1 VLARVRGIDK
11 EVSSTCTHVQISANR
26 AASAAAM
33 PTKGRTFYREAQ
45 KSPRLRQAAAG
56 LLLWAREA
64 GKSLVTRMRSPGW
77 LLPSLPLL
85 TLVVGCGHPASDKE
99 CQEIVE
105 RIATL
110 ELEKA
115 GAPLDAKSVGA
126 QIDETK
132 KALAANTLKD
142 CVGKRITER
151 AMQCVRS
158 AKTSAQIVDDCFK

>member
-1 VLARVRGIDK
+1 MRSFG
-11 EVSSTCTHVQISANR
+11 S
-26 AASAAAM
+26 
-33 PTKGRTFYREAQ
+33 
-45 KSPRLRQAAAG
+45 
-56 LLLWAREA
+56 LLLA
-64 GKSLVTRMRSPGW
+64 
-77 LLPSLPLL
+77 LPLL
-85 TLVVGCGHPASDKE
+85 MVASGCGHPASDRE

-115 GAPLDAKSVGA
+115 GAPTDAKAVGA

-151 AMQCVRS
+151 AMQCVRT
-158 AKTSAQIVDDCFK
+158 AKTSSQIVDDCFR

>member
-1 VLARVRGIDK
+1 MH
-11 EVSSTCTHVQISANR
+11 S
-26 AASAAAM
+26 
-33 PTKGRTFYREAQ
+33 F
-45 KSPRLRQAAAG
+45 
-56 LLLWAREA
+56 
-64 GKSLVTRMRSPGW
+64 GW
-77 LLPSLPLL
+77 LLCLLLPLTCAL
-85 TLVVGCGHPASDKE
+85 GCGHPASDKE

-115 GAPLDAKSVGA
+115 GTGADPKAVGA

-151 AMQCVRS
+151 AMQCVRT
-158 AKTSAQIVDDCFK
+158 AKNSQQIVDDCFK